1 MSERPTSVGEQPIHS
16 QPAKPARDGP
26 TQDRP
31 AQDGQTQDGPTQ
43 DGLDEGGSASAF
55 AAKLNA
61 DLDRQLSAADAQLAA
76 LYPGDPTSRQP
87 IHTVYIPADRFDAAA
102 PASWGSRALA
112 LLDRYAPDAGTL
124 AEFSQMPPG
133 QVDEV
138 YQRVVTKLSTE
149 PIEDLRID
157 FEDGFGN
164 RGDQAEDEQLQR
176 VLAALGDLGRR
187 GSRPPFFG
195 IRFKSF
201 EAPTR
206 HRGVATL
213 AGLVTGLTDDG
224 SLPAGLVVTL
234 PKVTSVDQVQSMT
247 YACAEL
253 ERRLGLRHG
262 SLLFEIQVE
271 TSQAILGPDGL
282 ATIAPMVH
290 AAEGRCFGLHYGTF
304 DYSAGL
310 GIAAAYQSLDHP
322 VADHAK
328 AVMQVAAAQTGVRLS
343 DGSTNVVAFDDAEQA
358 RHTWSL
364 HARLVNRSLQRGYYQ
379 GWDMHPGHLPTRYL
393 ATYAFFRSAMPDA
406 AARLKAYVN
415 RVEGGVMDEPATA
428 RMLATALLRG
438 LHCGAV
444 DEAEVA
450 DRSGLDTAALIGL
463 TGTGQ
468 LAG

>member
-1 MSERPTSVGEQPIHS
+1 MPERATS
-16 QPAKPARDGP
+16 QPQP
-26 TQDRP
+26 
-31 AQDGQTQDGPTQ
+31 
-43 DGLDEGGSASAF
+43 GSA
-55 AAKLNA
+55 AAVAVDLNA
-61 DLDRQLSAADAQLAA
+61 DLDQQLAAADAQLAA

-87 IHTVYIPADRFDAAA
+87 VHTVYIPADRFDADS
-102 PASWGSRALA
+102 PTSWGMAALE

-124 AEFSQMPPG
+124 AELSGLAPN
-133 QVDEV
+133 QVGEV
-138 YQRVVTKLSTE
+138 YDRVVAKLSSE
-149 PIEDLRID
+149 PIEDLRVD

-164 RGDQAEDEQLQR
+164 RGDEAEDEQVQR
-176 VLAALGDLGRR
+176 VVAAFGDLGRQ

-206 HRGVATL
+206 HRGVSTL
-213 AGLVTGLTDDG
+213 AGLVAGLADGG
-224 SLPAGLVVTL
+224 SLPTGFVVTL

-247 YACAEL
+247 HACEQL
-253 ERRLGLRHG
+253 EHRLGLAPG

-271 TSQAILGPDGL
+271 TAQAILGADGL

-290 AAEGRCFGLHYGTF
+290 AARGRCFGLHYGTF

-343 DGSTNVVAFDDAEQA
+343 DGSTNVVGFDDAEQA

-364 HARLVNRSLQRGYYQ
+364 HARLVSRSLQRGYYQ

-393 ATYAFFRSAMPDA
+393 ATYVFFRSAMPDA

-415 RVEGGVMDEPATA
+415 KVEGGVLDEPATA
-428 RMLATALLRG
+428 KMLATALLRG

-444 DEAEVA
+444 DEAEVV
-450 DRSGLDTAALIGL
+450 DRSGLDTAALTSL

-468 LAG
+468 LPG